1 MGTIK
6 RILFV
11 CTGNTCRS
19 PMAEY
24 LLKDLIAENKELK
37 SKNWEVLSAGISA
50 VKGADAND
58 KASAVMSEIN
68 INLAEHSSHNV
79 EDIELSQED
88 LIITMT
94 RKHSRALV
102 LKHPDLADK
111 IFTLKELSELDSNSR
126 DIQDPFGLSKAVYRE
141 TRDEIRDNLRVLLEK
156 LKNFELIEED

>member
-1 MGTIK
+1 VEAIK

-24 LLKDLIAENKELK
+24 LLKDLIAK
-37 SKNWEVLSAGISA
+37 SEDVEMENWEILSAGISA
-50 VKGADAND
+50 VKDAEAND
-58 KASAVMSEIN
+58 NAQNVMEELN
-68 INLAEHSSHNV
+68 IDLTDHSSLNI
-79 EDIELSQED
+79 EELELSQED

-102 LKHPDLADK
+102 LRHPDLADK
-111 IFTLKELSELDSNSR
+111 IFTLKELSQLDTDSR
-126 DIQDPFGLSKAVYRE
+126 DIQDPFGLSEEVYRQ